1 MTFWILSSHG
11 CHLQVAWGPPGPAAG
26 LAGLLVHLAGAAPDR
41 LVRVL
46 SAMPK
51 GALGRLLQLPIGLP
65 LLYAWAAAGTKRHAT
80 F

>member
-1 MTFWILSSHG
+1 M
-11 CHLQVAWGPPGPAAG
+11 
-26 LAGLLVHLAGAAPDR
+26 HLAGAAPDR

-65 LLYAWAAAGTKRHAT
+65 LLYAWAAPGSPA
-80 F
+80 